1 MDSDRAEL
9 TALASSLE
17 DLTRR
22 ITAVADRLRGT
33 PRSDIADGLYEAER
47 SLITASRQMERVVRT
62 MR

>member
-9 TALASSLE
+9 NALANSLE

-33 PRSDIADGLYEAER
+33 PRSDVASGLYEAER
-47 SLITASRQMERVVRT
+47 SLISASRQVERVVRS
-62 MR
+62 M